1 MNNNFNMIRNSFMY
15 RNNFNEIMN
24 PLYSFENN
32 MMNNNSNNMELSTPT
47 TGYSRGNL
55 FSNLY
60 SSYKNYNPKE
70 LVSND
75 PKTKL
80 WLEMSENFFAMYE
93 INLYLDINPD
103 DTSMIELFNDY
114 RIKANK
120 LKNEYEEKYGALC
133 TNSNTLNTT
142 PFLWVQE
149 NFPWGGSK

>member
-1 MNNNFNMIRNSFMY
+1 MNNNFNMIRNSFGY
-15 RNNFNEIMN
+15 NNFIRDPYFMN
-24 PLYSFENN
+24 NN
-32 MMNNNSNNMELSTPT
+32 MISSNSNNMELSTPD

-60 SSYKNYNPKE
+60 SGYKNYNPRE
-70 LVSND
+70 LISND

-80 WLEMSENFFAMYE
+80 WLDMSENFFAMHE

-103 DTSMIELFNDY
+103 DTSMIRLFNDY

-120 LKNEYEEKYGALC
+120 LKDEYEEKYGALC
-133 TNSNTLNTT
+133 TNSDTLNTT

-149 NFPWGGSK
+149 NFPWGGNN